1 MTVFEGK
8 RVLIVEDNALIGTMV
23 ADMMSE
29 IGAHPVGPVI
39 TEKEAM
45 DRINHDPDVPHAA
58 ILDLGLDRS
67 SVDIAA
73 RLHELGIPFIFATG
87 APNDVP
93 ARFSHVPTCSK
104 PYTVADLM
112 NALRQA
118 FEASHSIIATIPDL
132 RTEVLAGHRSELMI
146 VTPIIP
152 GQSTNLLAP

>member
-1 MTVFEGK
+1 MTVFSGK
-8 RVLIVEDNALIGTMV
+8 RVLIVEDNGLIGTMV

-29 IGAHPVGPVI
+29 AGARPIGPVI
-39 TEKEAM
+39 TEREAM
-45 DRINHDPDVPHAA
+45 DRINHDPDIPDAV

-67 SVDIAA
+67 SADIAA

-112 NALRQA
+112 SALRRA
-118 FEASHSIIATIPDL
+118 FESTPSTIANITDL
-132 RTEVLAGHRSELMI
+132 PVEVVAGHTPRLMI
-146 VTPIIP
+146 VTPVMQERE
-152 GQSTNLLAP
+152 QSH

>member
-8 RVLIVEDNALIGTMV
+8 RVLIVEDNGLIGTLV
-23 ADMMSE
+23 ADMMSDL
-29 IGAHPVGPVI
+29 GAEPIGPVI
-39 TEKEAM
+39 TEREAM
-45 DRINHDPDVPHAA
+45 DRINHDPDVPEAA

-67 SVDIAA
+67 SADIAA

-93 ARFSHVPTCSK
+93 ARFRHVPTCSK

-118 FEASHSIIATIPDL
+118 FEPTPSTIATMPDL
-132 RTEVLAGHRSELMI
+132 PGEVVDGH
-146 VTPIIP
+146 TPIFFDCRP
-152 GQSTNLLAP
+152 GHAEPRH